1 MAPTRDGSTMVT
13 PRALVA
19 LATVLLLARIA
30 VSAYEQT
37 HKVQAKSLI
46 HWAAVTEAHPLPEC
60 KKPRLLKFYAEW
72 SEPCRRLESTVLV
85 NRSVGELI
93 ASHFEP
99 FAVRDMVKEEGANT
113 EYVTQ
118 LQKKY
123 RVFAFPTLVV
133 VAPNGEAVA
142 TLVGCSSALATH
154 RFLARA
160 ASGRTA
166 QPGLD

>member
-1 MAPTRDGSTMVT
+1 MVM
-13 PRALVA
+13 PRALVV
-19 LATVLLLARIA
+19 LAAGLLLARVA

-37 HKVQAKSLI
+37 HRVEAKSLV
-46 HWAAVTEAHPLPEC
+46 HWAAVTESSPLPESR
-60 KKPRLLKFYAEW
+60 KPRLLKFYAEW

-93 ASHFEP
+93 ALHFEP
-99 FAVRDMVKEEGANT
+99 LAVRDMVKEEGANS

-133 VAPNGEAVA
+133 VAPDGEAIA

-160 ASGRTA
+160 ASGRSA
-166 QPGLD
+166 PLGLE